1 MILVRNVFQAKYGRG
16 DELVEVLVE
25 GRELLSKYGIGSY
38 RILTD
43 LAGPFFTVIM
53 EQEME
58 SLAAHEQAT
67 EAYSDPDFGPWFAR
81 MTELV
86 DSGSREFFTIEDR

>member
-16 DELVEVLVE
+16 DELVQLIKE
-25 GRELLSKYGIGSY
+25 GQAILAKHGMGRQ

-43 LAGPFFTVIM
+43 LAGPFFTVVM

-58 SLAAHEQAT
+58 SLAAYEQT
-67 EAYSDPDFGPWFAR
+67 REGFSDPDFGPWFAR

-86 DSGSREFFTIEDR
+86 DSGSREFLTIEAG

>member
-16 DELVEVLVE
+16 DELVELLAE
-25 GRELLSKYGIGSY
+25 GRELLSRYGMGSY

-43 LAGPFFTVIM
+43 PAGPFFTVIM
-53 EQEME
+53 EQEIE
-58 SLAAHEQAT
+58 SLAAYEQT
-67 EAYSDPDFGPWFAR
+67 REGFSDTDFGPWFAR

>member
-16 DELVEVLVE
+16 DELVGLLAD
-25 GRELLSKYGIGSY
+25 GRELLSRHGMGGY

-43 LAGPFFTVIM
+43 LSGTYFTVVM

-58 SLAAHEQAT
+58 SLAAYEQSRA
-67 EAYSDPDFGPWFAR
+67 AFADPDFGPWFAR

-86 DSGSREFFTIEDR
+86 DSGSREFLTIEDS

>member
-16 DELVEVLVE
+16 DELVELMAE
-25 GRELLSKYGIGSY
+25 GRELLSKYGMGSY

-43 LAGPFFTVIM
+43 LSGPFFTVVT
-53 EQEME
+53 EEETE
-58 SLAAHEQAT
+58 SLAAYEQSR
-67 EAYSDPDFGPWFAR
+67 EAFSDPDFGPWFAR

>member
-1 MILVRNVFQAKYGRG
+1 MIIVRNVFQAKYGQG
-16 DELVEVLVE
+16 DELVELLKE
-25 GRELLSKYGIGSY
+25 GRPLLAKYDIGDY

-53 EQEME
+53 ESESE
-58 SLAAHEQAT
+58 SLADYEKSRAAF
-67 EAYSDPDFGPWFAR
+67 ADPDFGPWFSR

-86 DSGSREFFTIEDR
+86 DSGSREFFTVEE